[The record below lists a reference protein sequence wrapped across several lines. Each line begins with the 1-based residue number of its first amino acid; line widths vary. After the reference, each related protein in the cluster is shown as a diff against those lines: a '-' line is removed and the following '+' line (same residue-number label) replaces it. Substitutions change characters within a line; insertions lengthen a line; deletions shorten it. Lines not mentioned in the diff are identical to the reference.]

1 MFANLRHLR
10 PTLALL
16 LLAAPALAE
25 DAPSAIG
32 TPGSG
37 ELTMC
42 RSWLLFSTCRD
53 YSNVALPDRISLGDR
68 LPLNF
73 GSNPKAYEFPVARI
87 VRQGKSCVVL
97 DEPTGGPNDGNRIK
111 IASCGEAPESH

>member
-10 PTLALL
+10 SAAVLL
-16 LLAAPALAE
+16 LLAAPAVAE
-25 DAPSAIG
+25 DATSAIS

-37 ELTMC
+37 QLTMC

-68 LPLNF
+68 VPLSF
-73 GSNPKAYEFPVARI
+73 GSNPKEYEFPVARI
-87 VRQGKSCVVL
+87 FRQGKSCVVL
-97 DEPTGGPNDGNRIK
+97 DEPAGGRDDGNRIA
-111 IASCGEAPESH
+111 IASCGEAAESH